1 MESKLLEYRARKRK
15 EALIQV
21 AKDKINKLVTF
32 NATPKMNTVDMLD
45 DSTPVSISTKIFLI
59 YVFYLHSNVI
69 VLLFNI

>member
-45 DSTPVSISTKIFLI
+45 DSTPVSI
-59 YVFYLHSNVI
+59 
-69 VLLFNI
+69 